1 MSIKSLVKMK
11 QTHLN
16 EVIINKKKD
25 MYTIRGKI
33 TNIEDQQINTDKGDF
48 LKKLVTIEEVTDF
61 KNQYQFEIF
70 GEEKINVIEH
80 SKKLSQGQIVDIDFY
95 IKSREYK
102 GRFYNSLMVK
112 DVRVKEGKIIENII
126 SENPPF

>member
-1 MSIKSLVKMK
+1 
-11 QTHLN
+11 
-16 EVIINKKKD
+16 

-33 TNIEDQQINTDKGDF
+33 INIEDQQINTDKGDF
-48 LKKLVTIEEVTDF
+48 LKKLVTIEEITDF

-70 GEEKINVIEH
+70 GEEKINLIEH
-80 SKKLSQGQIVDIDFY
+80 SKKLSQGQIVDVDFY

-112 DVRVKEGKIIENII
+112 DVRIKEGKTIENIT
-126 SENPPF
+126 NNNTPF

>member
-1 MSIKSLVKMK
+1 
-11 QTHLN
+11 
-16 EVIINKKKD
+16 

-48 LKKLVTIEEVTDF
+48 LKKLVTIEELTDF

>member
-1 MSIKSLVKMK
+1 MSIKSLAKMK

-16 EVIINKKKD
+16 EVIINKKID

-48 LKKLVTIEEVTDF
+48 LKKLVTIEEITDF

-70 GEEKINVIEH
+70 GEEKINLIEH
-80 SKKLSQGQIVDIDFY
+80 SKKLSQGQIVDLDFY

>member
-1 MSIKSLVKMK
+1 
-11 QTHLN
+11 
-16 EVIINKKKD
+16 
-25 MYTIRGKI
+25 MYIIRGKI
-33 TNIEDQQINTDKGDF
+33 TNIEDQEINTAEGKNYV
-48 LKKLVTIEEVTDF
+48 KKLVTIEENTDF

-80 SKKLSQGQIVDIDFY
+80 SKKLAQGQIVDIDFY

-102 GRFYNSLMVK
+102 TKFYNTLMIK
-112 DVRVKEGKIIENII
+112 EVRIKEGKTLDNII

>member
-48 LKKLVTIEEVTDF
+48 LKKLVTIEELTDF

-70 GEEKINVIEH
+70 GEEKINLIEH

>member
-1 MSIKSLVKMK
+1 MK

-70 GEEKINVIEH
+70 GEEKINLIEH
-80 SKKLSQGQIVDIDFY
+80 SKKLSQGQIVDLDFY

>member
-1 MSIKSLVKMK
+1 MK

-48 LKKLVTIEEVTDF
+48 LKKLVTIEEITDF

-70 GEEKINVIEH
+70 GEEKINLIEH

>member
-1 MSIKSLVKMK
+1 MNIKYLVKMK

-33 TNIEDQQINTDKGDF
+33 INIEDQQINTDKGDF
-48 LKKLVTIEEVTDF
+48 LKKLVTIEEITDF

-70 GEEKINVIEH
+70 GEEKINLIEH

-102 GRFYNSLMVK
+102 GRCYNSLMVK
-112 DVRVKEGKIIENII
+112 DVRVKEGKTLDNII
-126 SENPPF
+126 SENTPF

>member
-1 MSIKSLVKMK
+1 MNIKSLVKMK

-33 TNIEDQQINTDKGDF
+33 INIEDQQINTDKGDF
-48 LKKLVTIEEVTDF
+48 LKKLVTIEELTDF

-80 SKKLSQGQIVDIDFY
+80 SKKLSQGQIVDLDFY

-112 DVRVKEGKIIENII
+112 DVRVKEGKILENII

>member
-1 MSIKSLVKMK
+1 MSIKSLAKMK

-16 EVIINKKKD
+16 EVIINKKID

-48 LKKLVTIEEVTDF
+48 LKKLVTIEEITDF

-70 GEEKINVIEH
+70 GEEKINLIEH

-112 DVRVKEGKIIENII
+112 EVRIKEGKIIENII